1 MALIEISH
9 LSFTYEGSFE
19 PVFEDLSLQLDTDWR
34 LGLIGR
40 NGRGKTTLLRL
51 LLGEGRHTGTI
62 SAPEPFDYFPFDV
75 PDPEAEGR
83 AVAEALRPEL
93 EEWRLV
99 KELRLL
105 GLVEGVLYRPFS
117 TLSHGGRTRFLLA
130 LLFLRDHRFLLI
142 DEPTDHLDAAGR
154 ALVGDYL
161 ARKRGFLLVS
171 HDRAFLDRCIDHVL
185 AFQPMGLVV
194 RKGNFSTWWEEQT
207 RREASERSAQER
219 LKKDIRRLEEAAR
232 RTADWSDAVE
242 KTKYASRNSGL
253 RPDRGYV
260 GHKAAKLMRRSKAVE
275 ERREAAVAEKSSLL
289 LDTEEAETLKLN
301 PLTPPQRQVLE
312 VRDLSIDYGAG
323 PVCAGITFTVE
334 RGDRVALRGANG
346 AGKSSLLK
354 LLLGQDIPHTGQVWR
369 SGGLTVSVLP
379 QDTAFLRGKLKDFI
393 RESGADEALFKAI
406 LRKLGF
412 PRSQFDQPLEAY
424 SAGQK
429 KKVLLARS
437 LCEAAHL
444 YIWDEPLNYVD
455 IYTRMQMEELLLTHR
470 PTMVFVEHDQAFTD
484 KVATKI
490 VSL

>member
-34 LGLIGR
+34 MGLIGR

-51 LLGEGRHTGTI
+51 LLGEGRYTGTI
-62 SAPEPFDYFPFDV
+62 SAPEPFDYFPFNV
-75 PDPEAEGR
+75 PDLEAEGW
-83 AVAEALRPEL
+83 AVAETLRPEL

-105 GLVEGVLYRPFS
+105 GLEEGVLYRPFS
-117 TLSHGGRTRFLLA
+117 TLSHGERTRFLLA

-161 ARKRGFLLVS
+161 ARKKGFLLVS

-185 AFQPMGLVV
+185 AFQPTGLVV

-242 KTKYASRNSGL
+242 RTKYASRNSGL

-260 GHKAAKLMRRSKAVE
+260 GHKAAKLMRRSSTYS
-275 ERREAAVAEKSSLL
+275 RRETNSL
-289 LDTEEAETLKLN
+289 
-301 PLTPPQRQVLE
+301 
-312 VRDLSIDYGAG
+312 Y
-323 PVCAGITFTVE
+323 
-334 RGDRVALRGANG
+334 
-346 AGKSSLLK
+346 
-354 LLLGQDIPHTGQVWR
+354 
-369 SGGLTVSVLP
+369 
-379 QDTAFLRGKLKDFI
+379 
-393 RESGADEALFKAI
+393 
-406 LRKLGF
+406 
-412 PRSQFDQPLEAY
+412 
-424 SAGQK
+424 
-429 KKVLLARS
+429 
-437 LCEAAHL
+437 
-444 YIWDEPLNYVD
+444 
-455 IYTRMQMEELLLTHR
+455 
-470 PTMVFVEHDQAFTD
+470 
-484 KVATKI
+484 
-490 VSL
+490 

>member
-51 LLGEGRHTGTI
+51 LLGEGRYTGTI
-62 SAPEPFDYFPFDV
+62 SAPEPFDYFPFEA

-105 GLVEGVLYRPFS
+105 GLEEGVLYRPFS
-117 TLSHGGRTRFLLA
+117 TLSHGERTRFLLA
-130 LLFLRDHRFLLI
+130 LLFLRDNRFLLI

-185 AFQPMGLVV
+185 AFQPTGLVV

-242 KTKYASRNSGL
+242 RTKYASRNSGL

-275 ERREAAVAEKSSLL
+275 ERRQAAMAEKSSLL
-289 LDTEEAETLKLN
+289 RDAEEAETLKLN

-312 VRDLSIDYGAG
+312 VRDISIDYGAG
-323 PVCAGITFTVE
+323 PVCAGLTFTVE

-379 QDTAFLRGKLKDFI
+379 QDTAFLRGRLKDFI
-393 RESGADEALFKAI
+393 RESGAEEALFKAI

-455 IYTRMQMEELLLTHR
+455 IYTRMQLEELLLTHR

-484 KVATKI
+484 KVATKVI
-490 VSL
+490 EL

>member
-51 LLGEGRHTGTI
+51 LLGEGRYTGTI

-75 PDPEAEGR
+75 PDPEAEGQT
-83 AVAEALRPEL
+83 VAETLRPEL
-93 EEWRLV
+93 EEWRLI

-105 GLVEGVLYRPFS
+105 GLEEGVLYRPFS
-117 TLSHGGRTRFLLA
+117 TLSHGERTRFLLA

-161 ARKRGFLLVS
+161 ARKKGFLLVS
-171 HDRAFLDRCIDHVL
+171 HDRAFLDRCIDRVL
-185 AFQPMGLVV
+185 AFQPTGLVV

-242 KTKYASRNSGL
+242 RTKYASRNSGL

-275 ERREAAVAEKSSLL
+275 ERRQAAVAEKSSLL
-289 LDTEEAETLKLN
+289 RDAEEAETLKLN
-301 PLTPPQRQVLE
+301 PLTPPQQQVLE

-323 PVCAGITFTVE
+323 PVCAGLTFAVE

-354 LLLGQDIPHTGQVWR
+354 LLLRQDIPHTGQVWR

-393 RESGADEALFKAI
+393 RESGAEEALFKAI

-429 KKVLLARS
+429 KKVLLAQS
-437 LCEAAHL
+437 LCETAHL

-455 IYTRMQMEELLLTHR
+455 IYTRMQMEELLLAHR

-484 KVATKI
+484 KVATKVI
-490 VSL
+490 EL